1 MSARASSCG
10 RTEAQALS
18 GSLMHSIMEP
28 GLRVPADCLLMPVI
42 INGEGEER
50 IFEAL
55 PLLQWL
61 EAHPGFSPIG
71 YNDPNRRHYLPHDV
85 RNKGL
90 VVAHNRDDPK
100 GLVRAQIAERLLRAR
115 GYNVSLHYYNA
126 AGETY
131 YGVVTQYPPPPPQAP
146 PRPQPQARTLPVV
159 ASFRETVPIVVPVGV
174 DLGTLAGGAFVAQ
187 AERENP
193 GKHLVFRLPPPP
205 HLSAGRRRQIAAE
218 VL

>member
-1 MSARASSCG
+1 
-10 RTEAQALS
+10 
-18 GSLMHSIMEP
+18 MHSIMEP

-100 GLVRAQIAERLLRAR
+100 GLVRAHIAEELLRAR

-131 YGVVTQYPPPPPQAP
+131 YGVVPQYRPPPPQAQ
-146 PRPQPQARTLPVV
+146 PRPQPRAQAPPVV
-159 ASFRETVPIVVPVGV
+159 ASFRETVPIQVPVG
-174 DLGTLAGGAFVAQ
+174 LKPNTPEESAFVA
-187 AERENP
+187 EMYNKHP
-193 GKHLVFRLPPPP
+193 GRRLVFIHQPPLLFP
-205 HLSAGRRRQIAAE
+205 AGPWRPTAAA

>member
-1 MSARASSCG
+1 
-10 RTEAQALS
+10 
-18 GSLMHSIMEP
+18 MHSIMEP

-90 VVAHNRDDPK
+90 VVALNRDDPK
-100 GLVRAQIAERLLRAR
+100 GRVRAHIAEELLRAR

-131 YGVVTQYPPPPPQAP
+131 YGVMSQYPPPPPQAR
-146 PRPQPQARTLPVV
+146 PRPQARTLPVV
-159 ASFRETVPIVVPVGV
+159 ASFRETVPIDVPVGL
-174 DLGTLAGGAFVAQ
+174 DLRTLEGGAFAAR
-187 AERENP
+187 AERAHP
-193 GKHLVFRLPPPP
+193 GMRVVFRLPPPP
-205 HLSAGRRRQIAAE
+205 RPSHWRQIAE
-218 VL
+218 TVL